1 MRVTNMSLI
10 PLLVA
15 GLCMSGCNSD
25 SSSGA
30 NSPTNSNT
38 ANSTTAQPQ
47 QSQSQSQPE
56 QTHSTMVFI
65 NGRIYTVNEKAPW
78 AQAIA
83 ITDNK
88 IVFVGTSDQ
97 AQQYIGDNTQVID
110 LKGKMVMPGFHDVH
124 MHPLESGSDATQFT
138 IPEATSAQ
146 TYINL
151 VAEAA
156 FQNPNAEWLIG
167 YGHAIGTLLE
177 MEDNP
182 IAVLDEAVPNRPV
195 IIMEQTS
202 HSMWVNSKALE
213 LAGLHT
219 ESLDPIGGVI
229 GRDEQG
235 NLDGILYDNAGNQ
248 VMELAMRS
256 LTNTQQNDYLG
267 LVEYTMPALNKAGIT
282 SISDARTYW
291 QRGHLDTWLKIANE
305 DKLTLR
311 THLGL
316 WAYPQMNDATQLSK
330 LKSLYQADPASLLKV
345 NQVKFY
351 VDGILINTTAAMHEP
366 YHQDWLELDGNKGL
380 NYFTQARLEK
390 YIKALE
396 PTGFDFNIHAIGD
409 RGIHEALNA
418 IENASSGAARHRL
431 THLEVVDPADY
442 ARFAKLGVIADAQVA
457 GDFTDPSHWPEN
469 IPLLGSERS
478 QDLVPIKSL
487 VDNNATLTLSSDWNV
502 SPFNPFIG
510 ISNAMTRTPQA
521 ITLTQALEAYTL
533 NSAFAMRQEHLVGSL
548 EVGKLADLI
557 VLDRN
562 LFDSTV
568 KEIANTQV
576 VMTLLDGEIVYQK

>member
-10 PLLVA
+10 PLIVA

-25 SSSGA
+25 SSPTA
-30 NSPTNSNT
+30 NNSVKSNT
-38 ANSTTAQPQ
+38 PETTPSQTQ
-47 QSQSQSQPE
+47 QDK
-56 QTHSTMVFI
+56 STMVFV
-65 NGRIYTVNEKAPW
+65 NGDIYTVNEDKPW
-78 AQAIA
+78 AQAVA
-83 ITDNK
+83 IKDNK
-88 IVFVGTSDQ
+88 IIFVGTTEQ
-97 AQQYIGDNTQVID
+97 VQQHIGENTQVID
-110 LKGKMVMPGFHDVH
+110 LKGKMMMPGFHDVH

-138 IPEATSAQ
+138 IPESESTD
-146 TYINL
+146 TYIDL
-151 VAEAA
+151 VADAA
-156 FQNPNAEWLIG
+156 FQNPNAQWLIG
-167 YGHAIGTLLE
+167 YGHSIGTLLE
-177 MEDNP
+177 MQDSP
-182 IAVLDEAVPNRPV
+182 IDVLDEAVPDRPV

-202 HSMWVNSKALE
+202 HSMWLNNKAME
-213 LAGLHT
+213 LAGIHRN
-219 ESLDPIGGVI
+219 SLDPIGGVI
-229 GRDEQG
+229 GKDEQG

-267 LVEYTMPALNKAGIT
+267 LIEYTMPALNKAGIT

-291 QRGHLDTWLKIANE
+291 QRGHLETWLKIANE

-311 THLGL
+311 AHLGL
-316 WAYPQMNDATQLSK
+316 WAYPQMNDAAQLSK
-330 LKSLYQADPASLLKV
+330 LKSLYQADPNSLLKV

-351 VDGILINTTAAMHEP
+351 VDGILVNTTAAMHEP
-366 YHQDWLELDGNKGL
+366 YHQNWLELDGNNGL

-418 IENASSGAARHRL
+418 IENASSGQSRHRL

-457 GDFTDPSHWPEN
+457 GDFTDPGHWPEN
-469 IPLLGSERS
+469 IPLLGVERS

-487 VDNNATLTLSSDWNV
+487 VENNATLTLSSDWNV

-510 ISNAMTRTPQA
+510 ISNAISRTPQA
-521 ITLTQALEAYTL
+521 ITLAQALEAYTL
-533 NSAFAMRQEHLVGSL
+533 NSAYAMQQDHLVGSI
-548 EVGKLADLI
+548 EVGKLADLV
-557 VLDRN
+557 VLDNN
-562 LFDSTV
+562 LFESTV

-576 VMTLLDGEIVYQK
+576 TMTLLDGEIVYQR

>member
-10 PLLVA
+10 PLIVA
-15 GLCMSGCNSD
+15 ALCMSGCNSD
-25 SSSGA
+25 SSPTA
-30 NSPTNSNT
+30 NNSVKSNT
-38 ANSTTAQPQ
+38 AETTPSQTQ
-47 QSQSQSQPE
+47 QDK
-56 QTHSTMVFI
+56 STMVFV
-65 NGRIYTVNEKAPW
+65 NGDIYTVNEDKPW
-78 AQAIA
+78 AQAVA
-83 ITDNK
+83 IKDNK
-88 IVFVGTSDQ
+88 IIFVGTTEQ
-97 AQQYIGDNTQVID
+97 VQQHIGENTQVID
-110 LKGKMVMPGFHDVH
+110 LKGKMMMPGFHDVH

-138 IPEATSAQ
+138 IPEAESTD
-146 TYINL
+146 TYIDL
-151 VAEAA
+151 VADAA
-156 FQNPNAEWLIG
+156 FQNPNAQWLIG
-167 YGHAIGTLLE
+167 YGHSISTLLE
-177 MEDNP
+177 MQDSP
-182 IAVLDEAVPNRPV
+182 IDVLDEAVPDRPL

-202 HSMWVNSKALE
+202 HSMWLNSKAME
-213 LAGLHT
+213 LAGIHRN
-219 ESLDPIGGVI
+219 SLDPIGGVI
-229 GRDEQG
+229 GKDEQG

-267 LVEYTMPALNKAGIT
+267 LIEYTMPALNKAGIT

-291 QRGHLDTWLKIANE
+291 QRGHLETWLKIANE

-311 THLGL
+311 AHLGL
-316 WAYPQMNDATQLSK
+316 WAYPQMNDAAQLSK
-330 LKSLYQADPASLLKV
+330 LKSLYQADPNSLLKV

-351 VDGILINTTAAMHEP
+351 VDGILVNTTAAMHEP
-366 YHQDWLELDGNKGL
+366 YHQNWLELDGNNGL

-418 IENASSGAARHRL
+418 IENASSGKSRHRL

-457 GDFTDPSHWPEN
+457 GDFTDPGHWPEN
-469 IPLLGSERS
+469 IPLLGVERS

-487 VDNNATLTLSSDWNV
+487 VESNATLTLSSDWNV

-510 ISNAMTRTPQA
+510 ISNAISRTPQA
-521 ITLTQALEAYTL
+521 ITLAQALEAYTI
-533 NSAFAMRQEHLVGSL
+533 NSAYAMRQDHLVGSI
-548 EVGKLADLI
+548 EVGKLADLV
-557 VLDRN
+557 VLDNN
-562 LFDSTV
+562 LFESTV

-576 VMTLLDGEIVYQK
+576 TMTLLDGEIVYQR